1 MVAAYKVSLIE
12 EVVGRLLL
20 NGPSIILANLVLGE
34 NVVPEFLQRGCT
46 PARLADALLPLL
58 SDTPE
63 RQRQT
68 QAFARLDTIMEV
80 GNGNPSDR
88 GATIV
93 LDIVNQR
100 HVKKLEIPAFSMTCW
115 KVLLGRMSFH

>member
-1 MVAAYKVSLIE
+1 
-12 EVVGRLLL
+12 
-20 NGPSIILANLVLGE
+20 
-34 NVVPEFLQRGCT
+34 
-46 PARLADALLPLL
+46 LLPLL

-80 GNGNPSDR
+80 GSGNPSDR

-93 LDIVNQR
+93 LDIVNQQ
-100 HVKKLEIPAFSMTCW
+100 HVKKREIPAMLQPS
-115 KVLLGRMSFH
+115 V